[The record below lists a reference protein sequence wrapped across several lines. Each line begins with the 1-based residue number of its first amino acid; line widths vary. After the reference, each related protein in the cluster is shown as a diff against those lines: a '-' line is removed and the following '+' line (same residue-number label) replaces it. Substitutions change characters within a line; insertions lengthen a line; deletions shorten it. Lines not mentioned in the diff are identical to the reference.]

1 MFDEKENFKNC
12 KFVKIFRKFLL
23 LVWSTILSA
32 KVRLKMQTAARM
44 KRELIQSGFFITTTT
59 QYSV

>member
-32 KVRLKMQTAARM
+32 KV
-44 KRELIQSGFFITTTT
+44 
-59 QYSV
+59 